1 MPSEL
6 VRVTFS
12 GEEPL
17 RILKLEFGKIID
29 AAENNTDG
37 LAGLPGLLL
46 RCGRPLPPPATELL
60 APIPPQTAPDNRDPN
75 FKLRIQAPPRPAP
88 PRPAPRAPRPPRPA
102 AADAARPPRG
112 CSQVFKQLSHWVVD
126 ARHGE
131 LDPET
136 QLYAESERR
145 DVVPD
150 SYRDQVRYARPP
162 GSPCLLLRPVGM
174 TCERDAACP
183 ISTG

>member
-75 FKLRIQAPPRPAP
+75 FKLRIQAPPAPPRPAP
-88 PRPAPRAPRPPRPA
+88 PRPARPA
-102 AADAARPPRG
+102 SAPPRG
-112 CSQVFKQLSHWVVD
+112 C
-126 ARHGE
+126 
-131 LDPET
+131 
-136 QLYAESERR
+136 
-145 DVVPD
+145 
-150 SYRDQVRYARPP
+150 
-162 GSPCLLLRPVGM
+162 
-174 TCERDAACP
+174 
-183 ISTG
+183 